1 MYKFYPYEKLRS
13 ILKNDKNID
22 KILKEK
28 KEYLLNKDMKTKPPA
43 FYIDS
48 QLRREMCYYIL
59 ENNYINID
67 SIPNIKSSI
76 ILPDKN
82 IFNILLSLKS
92 KVPIVSK
99 IYDVFNLLKKYQN
112 NDNNHNN
119 NKTFN
124 LNI

>member
-1 MYKFYPYEKLRS
+1 
-13 ILKNDKNID
+13 
-22 KILKEK
+22 
-28 KEYLLNKDMKTKPPA
+28 
-43 FYIDS
+43 
-48 QLRREMCYYIL
+48 MCYYIL

-92 KVPIVSK
+92 EVPVVSK

-112 NDNNHNN
+112 NNHNN

-124 LNI
+124 LTI